1 MTYQPENLYLGG
13 LFIGGLGVLL
23 LLVLLVLSYK
33 GRTRVGQWGTGG
45 EATAPWQTALPS
57 WLSVAVPAIVIFVVG
72 GPLVLLVPL
81 LIVVARRRPQVLP
94 WIALAG
100 MGVAGIVSAANAGTG
115 AQSGAGAFSPWAQ
128 AAAVLSIAAVLTPI
142 VLGSRR
148 DQAGV
153 LSDVK
158 DGRANGAVP
167 SPTNGAVPTPQA
179 SSTASDL

>member
-1 MTYQPENLYLGG
+1 
-13 LFIGGLGVLL
+13 
-23 LLVLLVLSYK
+23 
-33 GRTRVGQWGTGG
+33 
-45 EATAPWQTALPS
+45 
-57 WLSVAVPAIVIFVVG
+57 
-72 GPLVLLVPL
+72 
-81 LIVVARRRPQVLP
+81 
-94 WIALAG
+94 
-100 MGVAGIVSAANAGTG
+100 
-115 AQSGAGAFSPWAQ
+115 
-128 AAAVLSIAAVLTPI
+128 VLTPI